1 MVHTW
6 MTRPCSPPPPPSPPP
21 TPPLSP
27 TGPPPPGSPGSSG
40 PECGKDSLH
49 TFPPLR
55 WIQKGCGFG
64 GGDRCS
70 GNIYPSHGSPSGLT
84 HVGVEMQRHSGNV
97 QKIVPNCAESTI
109 EQLSLGF
116 DRRFESFHIK
126 PHIICKERL
135 VQKKA
140 TTLQKPKPP
149 FESRASARF
158 YFFLDTSAEVPLCTN
173 HDCQAE
179 VPHLKMF

>member
-1 MVHTW
+1 MTLCKNQICKLVSQRNGTLDIAKFLRIQSCRKRLMVHTW
-6 MTRPCSPPPPPSPPP
+6 MARPCSPPPPPSPPP
-21 TPPLSP
+21 TPPLSS

-84 HVGVEMQRHSGNV
+84 HVGVEMQGHSGNV
-97 QKIVPNCAESTI
+97 QIIPNCAESTI
-109 EQLSLGF
+109 EQLSVGF
-116 DRRFESFHIK
+116 ERRFESFYIK
-126 PHIICKERL
+126 RHIICKER
-135 VQKKA
+135 QK
-140 TTLQKPKPP
+140 
-149 FESRASARF
+149 
-158 YFFLDTSAEVPLCTN
+158 
-173 HDCQAE
+173 
-179 VPHLKMF
+179 